1 MERMDGSDPKM
12 QIPATKRQRYNLRPG
27 RDAVVRIPVEGIQ
40 TTVEIA
46 IVELDP
52 RNGTVELEI
61 PSEATIGH
69 RSRKKRDS

>member
-1 MERMDGSDPKM
+1 MEWMDGSDPKM

-40 TTVEIA
+40 TVEIA

-52 RNGTVELEI
+52 RTGTVELEI
-61 PSEATIGH
+61 PTEATIGH
-69 RSRKKRDS
+69 RSRKKRES